1 MRVATPRPMSFD
13 VRPVE
18 SDASGQRW
26 HWTVYDDPHG
36 CFVRNGQVS
45 GDRDKAERAARAA
58 IAIMGG
64 TLRPSEPAHASSG
77 GGTYRAAGRPR
88 PEVDDP

>member
-1 MRVATPRPMSFD
+1 MARGQAEGLAREVRAAAPRPMSFN
-13 VRPVE
+13 VRLVE

-64 TLRPSEPAHASSG
+64 RL
-77 GGTYRAAGRPR
+77 
-88 PEVDDP
+88 VDDEQDD